1 MMTEL
6 EIAMLTTATN
16 AMTIE
21 VPIHHRRLQALWLT
35 LALVAATIRPCLAML
50 LLIRITPVTSMVL
63 RHRTEMLE
71 THTRLLARLP

>member
-21 VPIHHRRLQALWLT
+21 VHRRLQALWLT